1 MTDKPASFIKHR
13 PVWLPMSSA
22 ELARKLKVVGSVIMM
37 IIGLSFYY
45 AYGVAYGD
53 WNMLQRGNEG
63 VYAIFL
69 FFFGLG
75 LLGFIMFRKKTSVR

>member
-1 MTDKPASFIKHR
+1 
-13 PVWLPMSSA
+13 MSSSD
-22 ELARKLKVVGSVIMM
+22 LARKLKVTGSVIMM

-63 VYAIFL
+63 VFSIFL
-69 FFFGLG
+69 FFFGMG
-75 LLGFIMFRKKTSVR
+75 LLGYIMFRKKPTAQ